1 MPKKPKRQNPPER
14 PKALRRASLI
24 EIAAANQD
32 EFDKNK
38 GGILTLSENRSPI
51 HVQKMKE
58 KELLEE
64 GKAAKEFKR
73 CRPVVEMMAHA
84 FTEPDAASRSK
95 LFGEELFPRVPVSE
109 EGHREIRDIKDCH
122 GLTEDDEPGFYNYK
136 DGVFLGDTNKRG
148 VKLLT
153 PLRDIETMDDHMDD
167 QAWRDAMQAR
177 MAKFHA
183 KLNQG
188 QGPGWEQFWHIQKER
203 EEVRALPDPPPP
215 FACTVNVYTKPHHTA
230 NDRRAFLGM
239 GLRVF
244 ARGADERWEPRDAR
258 QVEEAV
264 QVCEGQAWVLLE
276 QGDRVDR

>member
-215 FACTVNVYTKPHHTA
+215 FACTVNVYTKRHH

-264 QVCEGQAWVLLE
+264 QVCEGQARVLLE
-276 QGDRVDR
+276 QGDRVDC

>member
-58 KELLEE
+58 KDLLEE

-215 FACTVNVYTKPHHTA
+215 FACTVNVYTKRHH

-264 QVCEGQAWVLLE
+264 QVCEGQARVLLE
-276 QGDRVDR
+276 QGDRVDC

>member
-84 FTEPDAASRSK
+84 FTEPDAASGSK

-122 GLTEDDEPGFYNYK
+122 GLTEDGEPGYYNYR

-215 FACTVNVYTKPHHTA
+215 FACTVNVYTKRHH

-264 QVCEGQAWVLLE
+264 QVCEGQARVLLE
-276 QGDRVDR
+276 QGDRVDC

>member
-109 EGHREIRDIKDCH
+109 EGHREIRDIKDCD
-122 GLTEDDEPGFYNYK
+122 GLTEDDEPGYYNYR

-188 QGPGWEQFWHIQKER
+188 QGPGWEQFWHIQKENL
-203 EEVRALPDPPPP
+203 EVRALPTPRPISL
-215 FACTVNVYTKPHHTA
+215 H
-230 NDRRAFLGM
+230 RE
-239 GLRVF
+239 RVH
-244 ARGADERWEPRDAR
+244 
-258 QVEEAV
+258 
-264 QVCEGQAWVLLE
+264 
-276 QGDRVDR
+276 

>member
-58 KELLEE
+58 KDLLEE

-109 EGHREIRDIKDCH
+109 EGHREIRDIKDCD
-122 GLTEDDEPGFYNYK
+122 GLTEDDEPGYYNYR

-215 FACTVNVYTKPHHTA
+215 FACTVNVYTKRHH

-264 QVCEGQAWVLLE
+264 QVCEGQARVLLE
-276 QGDRVDR
+276 QGDRVDC

>member
-58 KELLEE
+58 KELLED

-215 FACTVNVYTKPHHTA
+215 FACTVNVYTKRHH

-264 QVCEGQAWVLLE
+264 QVCEGQARVLLE
-276 QGDRVDR
+276 QGDRVDC